1 MDEDITFLRTT
12 SNGFKN
18 AEDRLLADG
27 WRKKRFTR
35 TINNAI
41 TKSYVVYLAKERGKE
56 LQKILTPAE
65 IDALK
70 PEPKQLKEQLKNVEM
85 YVRPRGAAMY
95 NSEEYDEEEVFIP
108 ENERLEMAKRIL
120 NAERPKPVVRP
131 RAANSAARLNEVWAS
146 IRKPSKASFPNA
158 SLNLPNNSRN
168 YEGNAIPLNN
178 ILRNFNKLNIRN
190 RNTLKR
196 KRRNSLSLSKKR
208 KTHKRSKSMNALRA
222 ARRTR
227 FIRRDRRRRSRFS
240 NLPSSTRKK
249 YIRRF
254 GRK

>member
-12 SNGFKN
+12 SNGFEN
-18 AEDRLLADG
+18 AKERLLADG
-27 WRKKRFTR
+27 WREKRFTK
-35 TINNAI
+35 TTNKAI
-41 TKSYVVYLAKERGKE
+41 KNSYVVYLGKEKGKE
-56 LQKILTPAE
+56 LQRILTPAE
-65 IDALK
+65 INALK
-70 PEPKQLKEQLKNVEM
+70 PEADKLTNIKM
-85 YVRPRGAAMY
+85 YVRPRAAAAMY

-108 ENERLEMAKRIL
+108 ENERLEMAKKIL
-120 NAERPKPVVRP
+120 KAERPKSVVKPRP
-131 RAANSAARLNEVWAS
+131 ANSAARLNEVWAS
-146 IRKPSKASFPNA
+146 IRKPPKASFPNA

-208 KTHKRSKSMNALRA
+208 KTQKRSKSMNALRA

-240 NLPSSTRKK
+240 NLPSATRKK